1 MYTNTG
7 TPLTGFGRRYPS
19 FFSPLS
25 IPTHIFATF
34 TTMPVYPR
42 FPIESAD
49 ARAALLTKMM
59 ASRLPFSIFAPP
71 LVPRTPLHRTPPTT
85 PRSLRL
91 QSSPRR
97 EATCRKI
104 RRTPSPGW
112 GAFLKDETLRCPPCK
127 ILRPP
132 MDERPCLAAALGK
145 QPTPL
150 SLVKEEPRQGDRI
163 LDGYEVPCRKARGSC
178 AVDEMLGISE
188 GAVLRAREE
197 RCPTLALPLRSSKQ
211 QRMDDIP
218 LDCDMPFW
226 QDAPIEGAV
235 QRGYRG
241 LRMDV
246 DSLGFP
252 VQFAAIPAPMEQE
265 DVSNY
270 RCAEAADEMFAM
282 FIDENC
288 ME

>member
-1 MYTNTG
+1 
-7 TPLTGFGRRYPS
+7 
-19 FFSPLS
+19 
-25 IPTHIFATF
+25 
-34 TTMPVYPR
+34 
-42 FPIESAD
+42 
-49 ARAALLTKMM
+49 
-59 ASRLPFSIFAPP
+59 
-71 LVPRTPLHRTPPTT
+71 
-85 PRSLRL
+85 
-91 QSSPRR
+91 
-97 EATCRKI
+97 
-104 RRTPSPGW
+104 
-112 GAFLKDETLRCPPCK
+112 
-127 ILRPP
+127 

-145 QPTPL
+145 QPIPL
-150 SLVKEEPRQGDRI
+150 SLVKEGQCQDDRI

-178 AVDEMLGISE
+178 VVDEMLGISE

-197 RCPTLALPLRSSKQ
+197 R
-211 QRMDDIP
+211 RMDDIP